1 MDQEIISSKE
11 AFKKAAIICSKAEKC
26 SPDIRKKIV
35 SWGLEKYD
43 AEAVV
48 DKLKEEKYI
57 DDGRY
62 CKAYFREKFR
72 INKWGKIKIAYYLK
86 QKGISDKYIEIGKEE
101 IDQDKYVEALLK
113 IMKDKA
119 KSIKSNNRFDKM
131 GKIIRF
137 AQTRGFEAELIHRHM
152 NSIL

>member
-1 MDQEIISSKE
+1 MNQEPISSKE
-11 AFKKAAIICSKAEKC
+11 AYSKAAFICSKAEKC

-43 AEAVV
+43 AEALV
-48 DKLKEEKYI
+48 DKLKDENYI
-57 DDGRY
+57 DDARY

-72 INKWGKIKIAYYLK
+72 INKWGKIKISYYLK
-86 QKGISDKYIEIGKEE
+86 QKGISDQYIQVGKNEIEDEKYI
-101 IDQDKYVEALLK
+101 QALLK
-113 IMKDKA
+113 VMKDKA
-119 KSIKSNNRFDKM
+119 KIIKSTNRFEKM

-137 AQTRGFEAELIHRHM
+137 TQNRGFEPELIHRHI